1 MSDFEEEFEIP
12 ATSEVDPAAEFLA
25 KEQVN
30 KTFFSQ
36 FNPVSKLTVL
46 AALLL
51 RLRPKVFVRPAS
63 ASAFFVQILSL
74 QAELGDIGEDLG
86 IAPAASQAA
95 PEVADNFLTEGEVRK
110 QYGPACNLHCMI
122 CCTSTSSSE

>member
-51 RLRPKVFVRPAS
+51 RLRLKVFVRPTS

-95 PEVADNFLTEGEVRK
+95 PQLADNLLAEGEVR
-110 QYGPACNLHCMI
+110 
-122 CCTSTSSSE
+122 

>member
-36 FNPVSKLTVL
+36 FNSVSKLTVL
-46 AALLL
+46 AAVLL
-51 RLRPKVFVRPAS
+51 RLRPKVFVRS
-63 ASAFFVQILSL
+63 AQP
-74 QAELGDIGEDLG
+74 Q
-86 IAPAASQAA
+86 PQ
-95 PEVADNFLTEGEVRK
+95 P
-110 QYGPACNLHCMI
+110 
-122 CCTSTSSSE
+122 

>member
-36 FNPVSKLTVL
+36 FNSVSKLTVL
-46 AALLL
+46 AAVLL
-51 RLRPKVFVRPAS
+51 RLRTKVFVRS
-63 ASAFFVQILSL
+63 AQPLYKFSPCRQSWATSGRTWGSL
-74 QAELGDIGEDLG
+74 QL
-86 IAPAASQAA
+86 PARRLPSW
-95 PEVADNFLTEGEVRK
+95 LI
-110 QYGPACNLHCMI
+110 I
-122 CCTSTSSSE
+122 CWLRAR

>member
-30 KTFFSQ
+30 KI
-36 FNPVSKLTVL
+36 LVL
-46 AALLL
+46 ILHQIKAYWLL
-51 RLRPKVFVRPAS
+51 RPRQSLWSFS
-63 ASAFFVQILSL
+63 LCISSL

-86 IAPAASQAA
+86 IAPAASQSV
-95 PEVADNFLTEGEVRK
+95 PELADNDNFLTEGEVR
-110 QYGPACNLHCMI
+110 
-122 CCTSTSSSE
+122 

>member
-51 RLRPKVFVRPAS
+51 RLRLKV
-63 ASAFFVQILSL
+63 
-74 QAELGDIGEDLG
+74 
-86 IAPAASQAA
+86 
-95 PEVADNFLTEGEVRK
+95 
-110 QYGPACNLHCMI
+110 
-122 CCTSTSSSE
+122 

>member
-36 FNPVSKLTVL
+36 FNPVLYQSL
-46 AALLL
+46 
-51 RLRPKVFVRPAS
+51 
-63 ASAFFVQILSL
+63 LSL
-74 QAELGDIGEDLG
+74 L
-86 IAPAASQAA
+86 P
-95 PEVADNFLTEGEVRK
+95 
-110 QYGPACNLHCMI
+110 
-122 CCTSTSSSE
+122 

>member
-51 RLRPKVFVRPAS
+51 RLRPQVFVRLAS
-63 ASAFFVQILSL
+63 ASAFFVQNLSL

-95 PEVADNFLTEGEVRK
+95 PELADNFLTEGEVR
-110 QYGPACNLHCMI
+110 
-122 CCTSTSSSE
+122 